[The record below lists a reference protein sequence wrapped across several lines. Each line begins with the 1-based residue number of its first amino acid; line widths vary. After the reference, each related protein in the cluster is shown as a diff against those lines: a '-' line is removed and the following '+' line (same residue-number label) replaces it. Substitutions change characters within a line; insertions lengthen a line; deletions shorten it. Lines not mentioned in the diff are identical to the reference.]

1 MESIVTSPPFIKS
14 LHIHKVRH
22 LENIEILLDENRSRH
37 LILTGP
43 NGSGKTSVLLSL
55 KDYLDGIPD
64 RNVMQLA
71 QWQHTIEELRKVIE
85 SCRLELKQ
93 PNQPEPQRAKWVRQ
107 IADSEQSILQTE
119 KMLSR
124 FKNIEAIMSDL
135 PSMVEYYRQGDFL
148 ITFFDAKRS
157 VKLDAVGGPQKLDIP
172 KVSPIASG
180 ELAAKFLQFLV
191 NQENKIGMFHYQG
204 DNAKVAQ
211 LTQWKHGFIERLRGL
226 FQCPELELEYDVETF
241 NFKIHLPDREPF
253 GLDQLSDGFSSAIQ
267 IVAELL
273 LRMEA
278 GQTGRYDM
286 PGVVLIDEIETHL
299 HIELQKQI
307 LPFLTDF
314 FPHLQFIV
322 TSHSPFVLNSLPD
335 AVVFDLGSGK
345 RWENLAPLS
354 AGSIIEDY
362 FDSDQYS
369 QVSKDLLARYQ
380 QLAVQN
386 PRTQEQDK
394 EYRQLIDQLDGVTL
408 EQAPELVA
416 QYRHLRARERQG

>member
-1 MESIVTSPPFIKS
+1 MMTHPPFIKS

-22 LENIEILLDENRSRH
+22 LENIEIPLDENRPRH

-43 NGSGKTSVLLSL
+43 NGSGKTSVLLAVR
-55 KDYLDGIPD
+55 DYLNGVPSQNLMKMAELQRKVELTEQAIKNLKLQWESPNQSDQQ
-64 RNVMQLA
+64 RA
-71 QWQHTIEELRKVIE
+71 QWIVEISACEQHIKTWKTVL
-85 SCRLELKQ
+85 S
-93 PNQPEPQRAKWVRQ
+93 
-107 IADSEQSILQTE
+107 DFE
-119 KMLSR
+119 K
-124 FKNIEAIMSDL
+124 IEAVISDL
-135 PSMVEYYRQGDFL
+135 PGAVDAYFQGEFL
-148 ITFFDAKRS
+148 IVFFDAKRT
-157 VKLDAVGGPQKLDIP
+157 VKLDVVNGPQKLDIP
-172 KVSPIASG
+172 QTSPITSG
-180 ELAAKFLQFLV
+180 TLAAKFLQFLV

-278 GQTGRYDM
+278 RQTGRYDM

-335 AVVFDLGSGK
+335 AVVFDLASGK

-380 QLAVQN
+380 QLAAQN
-386 PRTQEQDK
+386 PRTPEQA
-394 EYRQLIDQLDGVTL
+394 EAYRQLIDQLDGVTL